1 MADWGG
7 GSLRK
12 PAHFQEKEN
21 NLFIFGFLILS
32 GMA

>member
-7 GSLRK
+7 GRHRK